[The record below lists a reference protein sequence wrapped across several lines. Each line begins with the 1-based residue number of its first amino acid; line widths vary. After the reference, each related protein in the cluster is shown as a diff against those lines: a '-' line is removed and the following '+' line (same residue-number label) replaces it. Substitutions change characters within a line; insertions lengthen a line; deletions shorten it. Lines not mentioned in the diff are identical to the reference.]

1 MKQTAVEWF
10 ASTLSK
16 VGLITQDDFDSLVK
30 QAKEMEI
37 KQSHDYAEFAIKFSE
52 YCALYSY
59 KNRNMYGEMLHAP
72 TKYDDLYT
80 TKELLEKFKN
90 TNNDSN

>member
-1 MKQTAVEWF
+1 MIIRDWIINHLFNWIDEYYNREHVAN
-10 ASTLSK
+10 
-16 VGLITQDDFDSLVK
+16 LIENDVD
-30 QAKEMEI
+30 
-37 KQSHDYAEFAIKFSE
+37 EFAIKFSE

-80 TKELLEKFKN
+80 TKELLEKFKKHES
-90 TNNDSN
+90 NN

>member
-1 MKQTAVEWF
+1 MTAVEWLYK
-10 ASTLSK
+10 TLHEQNYIYEDMSEY
-16 VGLITQDDFDSLVK
+16 LK

-90 TNNDSN
+90 TNK

>member
-1 MKQTAVEWF
+1 
-10 ASTLSK
+10 
-16 VGLITQDDFDSLVK
+16 
-30 QAKEMEI
+30 
-37 KQSHDYAEFAIKFSE
+37 
-52 YCALYSY
+52 
-59 KNRNMYGEMLHAP
+59 MLHAP